1 MELKDSKLVRL
12 CKFYIA
18 KKDRETEVKRREEQI
33 KGIVKALLIGK
44 TPNQSISMLRE
55 VTEIFNERL
64 DEELRVSL
72 EKVESISSYKKLKRK

>member
-1 MELKDSKLVRL
+1 MDLKDIKLIRL
-12 CKFYIA
+12 CKVYISR
-18 KKDRETEVKRREEQI
+18 KDKETELKKREEQI

-64 DEELRVSL
+64 DEELKVSL
-72 EKVESISSYKKLKRK
+72 EKVESISNYKKLKRK